1 MHLSAEYA
9 FCVMSLQCSAFGNIA
24 LHIVFATYACI
35 HICMYAYCV
44 CNICMYADSICN
56 MHCIVFSLAVHC
68 IINVALHCG
77 KVQRIALLVTVTFIA
92 LHL

>member
-24 LHIVFATYACI
+24 LNIVFAIYA
-35 HICMYAYCV
+35 
-44 CNICMYADSICN
+44 ICMYADSICN

-77 KVQRIALLVTVTFIA
+77 KVQCVALLVTVTFIA